1 MDWLR
6 LVILF
11 FISAKLAHICWQ
23 KRVYANDVFLLT
35 GGVILYVILQRIP
48 DHKEGFTAGLDGVA
62 LNNLNCLLNDLYN
75 GDTLTIPGNVHIKG
89 DLLVGTYKTTPTGT
103 EQSWGDAIKSA
114 YSYTP
119 TPPVVDT
126 GRIYS
131 WNARH
136 METCTGFIC
145 RETGP
150 LEAGRYERSDIW
162 FMSYDA
168 FKAGATVKQTLQ
180 CGDIKCEPGRKIET
194 QFLGVDDINK
204 QNYDSSYGW
213 VRFRDDVHLGWGK
226 SLDVS
231 GNALIH
237 TDLRA
242 NGNTMLEGRVKMW
255 NVVESTN
262 PGGRGW
268 LYANGDGVKIN
279 V

>member
-48 DHKEGFTAGLDGVA
+48 DHKEGFTAGLEGVA
-62 LNNLNCLLNDLYN
+62 LNNLNCLLKDLYN

-150 LEAGRYERSDIW
+150 LEAGKYVRNDIW

-168 FKAGATVKQTLQ
+168 FKAGATVKQTLC
-180 CGDIKCEPGRKIET
+180 CGDIKCEEAKSIAVDKLSSANLGNMGGNNGSTMQIWSNAEISGGKD
-194 QFLGVDDINK
+194 FLVSRN
-204 QNYDSSYGW
+204 
-213 VRFRDDVHLGWGK
+213 FRV
-226 SLDVS
+226 
-231 GNALIH
+231 
-237 TDLRA
+237 
-242 NGNTMLEGRVKMW
+242 NGETMLEGRVKMW
-255 NVVESTN
+255 NVVESTT

-268 LYANGDGVKIN
+268 LYVNGDGLKIN

>member
-48 DHKEGFTAGLDGVA
+48 DHKEGFTAGLEGVA
-62 LNNLNCLLNDLYN
+62 LNNLNCLLTDLYN

-150 LEAGRYERSDIW
+150 LEAGKYVRNDIW

-168 FKAGATVKQTLQ
+168 FKAGATVKQTLC
-180 CGDIKCEPGRKIET
+180 CGDIKCEEAKSIAVDKLSSANLGNMGGNNGSTMQIWSNAEISGGKDFLVSRNLRVDGQT
-194 QFLGVDDINK
+194 Q
-204 QNYDSSYGW
+204 
-213 VRFRDDVHLGWGK
+213 
-226 SLDVS
+226 
-231 GNALIH
+231 
-237 TDLRA
+237 
-242 NGNTMLEGRVKMW
+242 LEGDVKIW
-255 NVVESTN
+255 KVVTDTRKGGKGWLFHNGDSLSINYNEA
-262 PGGRGW
+262 GGR
-268 LYANGDGVKIN
+268 
-279 V
+279 